1 MGTNSVMRSMRKVM
15 GVLRKTQHQAEGG
28 GRGPPQ
34 ARRLHVQCWGLPR
47 RSGRWG
53 TAPEKLLSA
62 RVAGDGPR
70 EAAFGQR
77 EGSAWAGRRR
87 EGLRPRWRVLAAQ
100 PLCASAPHPPALA
113 RGAAC
118 LSLSQTRLVSSPRQK
133 TLKASFIIA
142 LSQRG
147 KMKRLKTMK

>member
-53 TAPEKLLSA
+53 TAPEKLPSA
-62 RVAGDGPR
+62 RVARDGP
-70 EAAFGQR
+70 
-77 EGSAWAGRRR
+77 
-87 EGLRPRWRVLAAQ
+87 
-100 PLCASAPHPPALA
+100 
-113 RGAAC
+113 
-118 LSLSQTRLVSSPRQK
+118 
-133 TLKASFIIA
+133 
-142 LSQRG
+142 
-147 KMKRLKTMK
+147 